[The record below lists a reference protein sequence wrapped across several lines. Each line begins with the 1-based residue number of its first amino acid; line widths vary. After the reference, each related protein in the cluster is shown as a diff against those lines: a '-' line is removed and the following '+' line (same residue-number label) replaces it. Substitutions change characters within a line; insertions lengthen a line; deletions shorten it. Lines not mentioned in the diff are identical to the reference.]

1 MGLSTR
7 RAEGQYSFQYVEI
20 AILENFSLLF
30 DEYLLALQQ
39 SNNPL
44 IHEDGKIMLRKFTG
58 RLSKVHRDIWLF
70 IIAAA
75 IIGFGGQIVESTFN
89 NFLSETYKIS
99 GLKRS
104 VLELPREL
112 PGFFVVF
119 VSALLCFLPGRRLA
133 AFAMILQAAGLVL
146 LAFCGSSFSLMLAWL
161 FVMSLGQHLF
171 ISLQSSIGMELAR
184 EGQEGRRL
192 GQFSS
197 VRNIASLA
205 GCFLVYVGFKYLHF
219 TFTMSFIIAAAT
231 LLIASGCFMAMTP
244 ISAHKKT
251 VHLKLYKEY
260 RLFYWL
266 SVLFGTRKQ
275 IFITFAPWV
284 LVTVFDKPT
293 YTIAWL
299 YILGGAAG
307 IVFQPFLGWMIDRM
321 GERFVLVSE
330 ASILVFVCIGY
341 GFAKSVFPS
350 GNTAYVIAAVCFVID
365 MLMISAGMARATYLK
380 KIAIHPAHIAPTL
393 TMGVSIDHV
402 FSIGIAFACGFVWNI
417 FGFQYVF
424 LIGALIAIVNIFSA
438 LRIRVPGKILK

>member
-1 MGLSTR
+1 MQFGVR
-7 RAEGQYSFQYVEI
+7 
-20 AILENFSLLF
+20 
-30 DEYLLALQQ
+30 
-39 SNNPL
+39 
-44 IHEDGKIMLRKFTG
+44 IMLRKISS
-58 RLSKVHRDIWLF
+58 RLSNVHRDVWLF
-70 IIAAA
+70 VIAIA
-75 IIGFGGQIVESTFN
+75 IIGFAGQIVESTFN
-89 NFLSETYKIS
+89 NFLSETYKIG

-112 PGFFVVF
+112 PGFSVVF

-133 AFAMILQAAGLVL
+133 AFAMILQAVGLVL
-146 LAFCGSSFSLMLAWL
+146 LAFCGSVFSAMLAWL
-161 FVMSLGQHLF
+161 FIMSLGQHLF
-171 ISLQSSIGMELAR
+171 IALQNSIGMELAH

-205 GCFLVYVGFKYLHF
+205 GCLLVYVGFKYMHF
-219 TFTMSFIIAAAT
+219 SFAMSFIIAAAT
-231 LLIASGCFMAMTP
+231 LLVASGCFMGMTP
-244 ISAHKKT
+244 VHAHKKT
-251 VHLKLYKEY
+251 LHLKLHREY

-266 SVLFGTRKQ
+266 SILFGTRKQ

-299 YILGGAAG
+299 YILGGVAG

-330 ASILVFVCIGY
+330 AVTLVFVCLGY
-341 GFAKSVFPS
+341 GFAKSVFPD

-380 KIAIHPAHIAPTL
+380 KIAIHPSHVAPTL

-402 FSIGIAFACGFVWNI
+402 FSIGIAFACGFIWNL

-424 LIGALIAIVNIFSA
+424 LLGAFIAFANMFSA
-438 LRIRVPGKILK
+438 MRIRIPGKVLKEEEFKSFPPPEND